1 MFSCHLYKTAQFDY
15 AIIKSKS
22 HKTKNFYR
30 IGKER
35 FYETDLERPLLLH
48 PGNSGGFRGL

>member
-35 FYETDLERPLLLH
+35 FYEKI
-48 PGNSGGFRGL
+48 